1 MALEV
6 LCHPPGVKE
15 CPSCGGSLGPD
26 AEVCRHCLHILD
38 REGWE
43 HDAGR
48 LGADGRG
55 AGREPVEPPVGPIPL
70 TGAGLSGGLLGAATA
85 GFKLVTT
92 GLLLRRRRRQ
102 RGA

>member
-1 MALEV
+1 V
-6 LCHPPGVKE
+6 ST
-15 CPSCGGSLGPD
+15 CPRCDGSVATD

-38 REGWE
+38 REGWG

-55 AGREPVEPPVGPIPL
+55 AGREPEDPPVGPIPVS
-70 TGAGLSGGLLGAATA
+70 GSGLAGGLAGVATA
-85 GFKLVTT
+85 GFRLVTA

-102 RGA
+102 SDA